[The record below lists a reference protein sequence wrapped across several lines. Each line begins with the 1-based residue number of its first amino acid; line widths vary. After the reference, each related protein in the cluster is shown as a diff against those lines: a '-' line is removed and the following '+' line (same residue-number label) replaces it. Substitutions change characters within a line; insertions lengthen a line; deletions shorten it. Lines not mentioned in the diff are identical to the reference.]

1 MDLQRKGGNTVFMN
15 SLFNRFVIVL
25 LSLFGVIF
33 FAYQIYQIVYQPY
46 QTQTVQLVNYAD
58 EVALEGVVLKDETVI
73 QSDYTG
79 VVKYEYENSQK
90 VLSGATVAT
99 VYANQSDLLADNQIE
114 TLTRRVELLNQVG
127 SENAAT
133 TINASSTITNLQRA
147 QMNLIYDAQMGEYDS
162 LSDDS
167 DTLLEGLLQQQKLLD
182 ETLDFSSV
190 TADLNA
196 QISSLQAGMTGS
208 SVEIT
213 APSSGYFTNETD
225 GYETVLNTSM
235 IGTVTVDAVDQLLA
249 TQPAADQ
256 GQNVGK
262 LMSAAKWYY
271 LAKLSSSDAIRF
283 SEGQTV
289 QLVFHGNTA
298 QTVTATVETVN
309 VDASKDQSAILLS
322 STVVNGDL
330 MDLRMENAY
339 CIFDSGSG
347 LRVPREAV
355 RVVDGEMGVYVN
367 RNQVVKFKKL
377 DVIYE
382 GSDYLISNAHVVSDA
397 ENGIDAN
404 DYLSLYDEIIL
415 NGNDVYDNMPLS

>member
-1 MDLQRKGGNTVFMN
+1 MN

-25 LSLFGVIF
+25 LSVFAVIF

-46 QTQTVQLVNYAD
+46 QMETVQLVNYTD

-79 VVKYEYENSQK
+79 VVKYEYQNSQK
-90 VLSGATVAT
+90 VLSGAAVAT
-99 VYANQSDLLADNQIE
+99 VYANQSDLQADNQIE
-114 TLTRRVELLNQVG
+114 TLTRRVNLLNRVG

-133 TINASSTITNLQRA
+133 TINASSAVTSLQRA
-147 QMNLIYDAQMGEYDS
+147 QMDLIYDAQTGNYDA
-162 LSDDS
+162 LDDDS
-167 DTLLEGLLQQQKLLD
+167 DTLLEGILQQQKLLD
-182 ETLDFSSV
+182 ENLDFSSAI
-190 TADLNA
+190 ADLNG
-196 QISSLQAGMTGS
+196 QISSLQGSMTGS
-208 SVEIT
+208 SVEIA
-213 APSSGYFTNETD
+213 APASGYFTNETD

-235 IGTVTVDAVDQLLA
+235 TGTVTVEAVDQLLS
-249 TQPAADQ
+249 TQPVEDA

-271 LAKLSSSDAIRF
+271 IAKLSSSDAIRF
-283 SEGQTV
+283 WEGQTV

-298 QTVTATVETVN
+298 QTVTATVEAVN
-309 VDASKDQSAILLS
+309 VDASQDQSAILFS
-322 STVVNGDL
+322 STIVNGDL

-339 CIFDSGSG
+339 CIFTSGSG

-382 GSDYLISNAHVVSDA
+382 GADYLISNAHVVSSE
-397 ENGIDAN
+397 ENVIDAN

>member
-1 MDLQRKGGNTVFMN
+1 MN

-46 QTQTVQLVNYAD
+46 QTETVQLVNYTD

-99 VYANQSDLLADNQIE
+99 VYANQSDLLADAQIQQ
-114 TLTRRVELLNQVG
+114 LTRRVNLLNEVS
-127 SENAAT
+127 SESATT
-133 TINASSTITNLQRA
+133 TINASSTISNLQRA
-147 QMNLIYDAQMGEYDS
+147 QMDLIYDAQTGGYTD
-162 LSDDS
+162 LQSDA
-167 DTLLEGLLQQQKLLD
+167 DTLLKGMLQQQKLLNGS
-182 ETLDFSSV
+182 LDFSSV
-190 TADLNA
+190 IEQLNG
-196 QISSLQAGMTGS
+196 QIASLQSGMSGS
-208 SVEIT
+208 SVEIP
-213 APSSGYFTNETD
+213 APTSGYFTNETD
-225 GYETVLNTSM
+225 GYETVLSTSM
-235 IGTVTVDAVDQLLA
+235 TGTVTVEAVDQLLA
-249 TQPAADQ
+249 TQPAADG

-298 QTVTATVETVN
+298 QTVTATVESVN
-309 VDASKDQSAILLS
+309 VDASKEQSAILFS
-322 STVVNGDL
+322 STMVNEDL

-339 CIFDSGSG
+339 CIFTSGSG

-355 RVVDGEMGVYVN
+355 RVVNGEMGVYVN

-382 GSDYLISNAHVVSDA
+382 GTDYLISNAHVVSDA
-397 ENGIDAN
+397 EQGINAS

>member
-1 MDLQRKGGNTVFMN
+1 
-15 SLFNRFVIVL
+15 
-25 LSLFGVIF
+25 
-33 FAYQIYQIVYQPY
+33 
-46 QTQTVQLVNYAD
+46 
-58 EVALEGVVLKDETVI
+58 
-73 QSDYTG
+73 
-79 VVKYEYENSQK
+79 
-90 VLSGATVAT
+90 
-99 VYANQSDLLADNQIE
+99 
-114 TLTRRVELLNQVG
+114 
-127 SENAAT
+127 
-133 TINASSTITNLQRA
+133 
-147 QMNLIYDAQMGEYDS
+147 
-162 LSDDS
+162 
-167 DTLLEGLLQQQKLLD
+167 
-182 ETLDFSSV
+182 
-190 TADLNA
+190 
-196 QISSLQAGMTGS
+196 MTGS

-225 GYETVLNTSM
+225 GYETVLSTSM
-235 IGTVTVDAVDQLLA
+235 TGTVTVDAVNQLLA
-249 TQPAADQ
+249 TQPVADQ

-271 LAKLSSSDAIRF
+271 IAKLSSSDAIRF
-283 SEGQTV
+283 SQGQTV

-298 QTVTATVETVN
+298 QTVTATVESVN
-309 VDASKDQSAILLS
+309 VDASQEQSAILFS

-339 CIFDSGSG
+339 CIFTSGSG

-382 GSDYLISNAHVVSDA
+382 GADYLISNAHVVSDA